1 MEIVLDVNQ
10 LTVGDVEDIE
20 DICGKPFEELNFDNP
35 SAKLMK
41 AIIFITGRRDNPE
54 FTLDDARRVRLA
66 DVTLKES
73 EPDPTPGGAAS

>member
-20 DICGKPFEELNFDNP
+20 AICEKSFDELDFQHP

-41 AIIFITGRRDNPE
+41 AIIYITGRRDDPA
-54 FTLDDARRVRLA
+54 FTLEDARQVRLTDVRLQEEVNPPTGA
-66 DVTLKES
+66 DADS
-73 EPDPTPGGAAS
+73 

>member
-20 DICGKPFEELNFDNP
+20 DICGKPFEELDFENP

-41 AIIFITGRRDNPE
+41 AVIYVNGRRDNPD
-54 FTLDDARRVRLA
+54 FTLEDARQVRLG

-73 EPDPTPGGAAS
+73 DPPQGGSAS